1 MRDVKNMIKG
11 FKKQGA
17 NLNFNRKDI
26 NQLLFCVVLISAILF
41 VSVIMFKTDFIE
53 LAKWWLLFFA
63 FSIIT
68 LPLTSVLFKDF
79 FDKGYLFGKTVGLL
93 LSALVLWQLSYLK
106 ILKFSFFSCLIA
118 VIILCVGS
126 FVFLKK
132 STFKTEITTKDI
144 KIFAVVELVFLLF
157 LVFWTTTGTIYPFLY
172 FTEKPMDFGYLMAIR
187 RSDFLPANDIWFAGE
202 SINYYYFGQYIF
214 AFAGELLGSGFS
226 ANYSMAVTS
235 VASLACG
242 MTLSIGLTVA
252 KDALAFVSNR
262 VGRYIKTAF
271 MWLFG
276 IVAVFLVNFSGNA
289 HSFFYGEN
297 HPANGFLKLLVQWGI
312 VPVESDIS
320 TYYFFNSTR
329 FIGHNPDNSD
339 QTIHEFPA
347 YSYILK
353 DLHAHVSSIILVV
366 LFIGVMY
373 ALFKAFFKKDD
384 NQPIGVFCVATGIL
398 LGTMQMTN
406 YWDYIIYTGFFGV
419 ILFCLVLFNIEKN
432 DPNNRLYLV
441 SVVVVGGACAA
452 VFLFITEP
460 IAYVL
465 LYSVIAFLSFA
476 LYKTKN
482 TKQSVILKIVAAFA
496 SSFAIANILALTFS
510 LNFTMFSNSIKLV
523 PTTTEPWQFVLVW
536 GAHLVGVLVLI
547 AIVATQFKRERQQ
560 KLLFATNVFMLA
572 VAVYGV
578 ILIIVPE
585 IVYVVDIYYGH
596 VRSNTMFKFT
606 YQGFILLS
614 LALAFAF
621 IKSTIFLLNS
631 SFDQNRKR
639 SAIVASL
646 VAVATTIFM
655 IAIVGTYPFVS
666 FKQALT
672 FYSGQS
678 DVLFKGLNS
687 GFSYVEN
694 MDAPEIPG
702 NSYGELSGVVE
713 VAGWFNETK
722 EGEFNIL
729 EAYGASFSNYAL
741 VSSYTGLST
750 IIGQTSHELLWRH
763 NPSNQGAADTA
774 INERKEQ
781 VKAVY
786 FFNDIENSREI
797 LKRYEIQYIVVGPL
811 EKKLGEDM
819 GLAVLHDVLLNYGEI
834 VFHAKDVYVIQVT

>member
-1 MRDVKNMIKG
+1 MHDVKNTIKG
-11 FKKQGA
+11 FKKSNI
-17 NLNFNRKDI
+17 NLNFSRKDI
-26 NQLLFCVVLISAILF
+26 NQLLFIFVLISALLF
-41 VSVIMFKTDFIE
+41 VSVIMFKTDFVE
-53 LAKWWLLFFA
+53 LAKWWMLFFV

-68 LPLTSVLFKDF
+68 LPLMSVLFKDF

-106 ILKFSFFSCLIA
+106 ILKFSFLSCLIA
-118 VIILCVGS
+118 VFILCVGS
-126 FVFLKK
+126 LVFLKK
-132 STFKTEITTKDI
+132 SNFKTEITTNDI
-144 KIFAVVELVFLLF
+144 KMFAVAELVFLLF
-157 LVFWTTTGTIYPFLY
+157 LVFWTTTGTIYPFVY

-202 SINYYYFGQYIF
+202 IINYYYFGQYIF
-214 AFAGELLGSGFS
+214 AFAGELLKSGYS

-242 MTLSIGLTVA
+242 MTLSLGLTVA
-252 KDALAFVSNR
+252 KDAFALVSNR
-262 VGRYIKTAF
+262 IKGYLKTVF
-271 MWLFG
+271 MWFFG
-276 IVAVFLVNFSGNA
+276 FVAVFLVNFSGNA
-289 HSFFYGEN
+289 HSFFYGTG
-297 HPANGFLKLLVQWGI
+297 HPGNGFLKKLVEWGF
-312 VPVESDIS
+312 VPSESDIS

-329 FIGHNPDNSD
+329 FIGHNPETGD

-373 ALFKAFFKKDD
+373 ALLKAFLSGDD
-384 NQPIGVFCVATGIL
+384 KRPIGVFCVATGVL

-419 ILFCLVLFNIEKN
+419 ILFCLILFNIKRN
-432 DPNNRLYLV
+432 DPDNRLYLV
-441 SVVVVGGACAA
+441 SLFVVGGACAA
-452 VFLFITEP
+452 VFVFITRP
-460 IAYVL
+460 IVYVL
-465 LYSVIAFLSFA
+465 LYSIIAFLA
-476 LYKTKN
+476 VVLYKTNK
-482 TKQSVILKIVAAFA
+482 TKQSIILKIVAMFA
-496 SSFAIANILALTFS
+496 VAFAIANILALTFS

-536 GAHLVGVLVLI
+536 GAHLVGVLVL
-547 AIVATQFKRERQQ
+547 AIVMTIRFKRDRQQ
-560 KLLFATNVFMLA
+560 RLFATNIFMAA

-578 ILIIVPE
+578 VLIIVPE
-585 IVYVVDIYYGH
+585 IVYVVDIYFGH

-614 LALAFAF
+614 LALSFALV
-621 IKSTIFLLNS
+621 KSTVFLLNS
-631 SFDQNRKR
+631 CCDQNKKR
-639 SAIVASL
+639 WEIVVSSI
-646 VAVATTIFM
+646 AVATTVFM
-655 IAIVGTYPFVS
+655 IVIVGTYPFVS
-666 FKQALT
+666 FKQGLT

-678 DVLFKGLNS
+678 ETLFKGLDS

-713 VAGWFNETK
+713 VARWFNETK
-722 EGEFNIL
+722 QGEFNIL

-763 NPSNQGAADTA
+763 NPSNQGEADAA

-786 FFNDIENSREI
+786 FFNDIEHSREI
-797 LKRYEIQYIVVGPL
+797 LEQYDIQYIVVGPL

-819 GLAVLHDVLLNYGEI
+819 GLEVLHNVLLNYGEI
-834 VFHAKDVYVIQVT
+834 VFRSKNVYVIQVI